1 MQTDTQQPATKR
13 FRSTLYGAIAGSV
26 IVLLLIAL
34 FGGIAAL
41 ESVDAVVLDPVTGRA
56 RPEFVVT
63 NGAMYFLVVIVGLLG
78 GTAIT
83 AITYAFGRQ
92 TEPDT
97 RRLPLRYLLP
107 TGAVLSAIFG
117 YAVLRA
123 GLGALGDIS
132 AGVLTISVF
141 RMLIVGVLAGA
152 IAGAVTAATVD
163 SLARPAFLS
172 IEGEAVPAS
181 PQAFMREMVRA
192 VSAPMIGTV
201 AAAAFAIGLSQ
212 VLLAVEGIGA
222 VAIFAVVGALVLAGA
237 TLLALRPWERRGGP
251 DGTAG

>member
-13 FRSTLYGAIAGSV
+13 FRSTFYGAVAGGLL
-26 IVLLLIAL
+26 VLVLMALL
-34 FGGIAAL
+34 GGMTAL
-41 ESVDAVVLDPVTGRA
+41 ESVEAVVLDPVTGRS

-63 NGAMYFLVVIVGLLG
+63 NGAMYFLVVCIGLIG
-78 GTAIT
+78 GSIIT

-92 TEPDT
+92 TEPDA

-107 TGAVLSAIFG
+107 AGAILSAVFG
-117 YAVLRA
+117 YGVLRA
-123 GLGALGDIS
+123 GLGALGDIT
-132 AGVLTISVF
+132 AGIVTISVF
-141 RMLIVGVLAGA
+141 RLLVVSIVAGA
-152 IAGAVTAATVD
+152 VAGAVTAATVD

-181 PQAFMREMVRA
+181 PQAFIREMVRA
-192 VSAPMIGTV
+192 VSAPMIGTI

-212 VLLAVEGIGA
+212 ILLAIEGIGA
-222 VAIFAVVGALVLAGA
+222 VAIFSVVGALVLAGA
-237 TLLALRPWERRGGP
+237 TLLALRPWERGGP